1 MRIFAK
7 ELEQKPLL
15 TYRRVHQA
23 SPRDPGKITSSAA
36 TEARDTGAGLHMKE
50 FPTTPAPLVPTGS
63 QPVSLPFW
71 SFSELHP
78 VPLFSPSRFCSCLSA
93 CLRLLLCL
101 YPFSNSL
108 LSSLLP
114 NSHPLIPD
122 LFHGVISQ
130 GGHRG
135 LGLPGTPLAALYYI
149 AALTGQF

>member
-7 ELEQKPLL
+7 ELEKKPLL
-15 TYRRVHQA
+15 AYRRVHQA
-23 SPRDPGKITSSAA
+23 SPRDPGKITSSPAALSAA

-50 FPTTPAPLVPTGS
+50 FPTTPAPSVPTGS
-63 QPVSLPFW
+63 QPVSLPFR
-71 SFSELHP
+71 SLSELHP

-93 CLRLLLCL
+93 CLGLLLCL

-130 GGHRG
+130 GGDTMAWACQV
-135 LGLPGTPLAALYYI
+135 TPWLHY
-149 AALTGQF
+149 TT